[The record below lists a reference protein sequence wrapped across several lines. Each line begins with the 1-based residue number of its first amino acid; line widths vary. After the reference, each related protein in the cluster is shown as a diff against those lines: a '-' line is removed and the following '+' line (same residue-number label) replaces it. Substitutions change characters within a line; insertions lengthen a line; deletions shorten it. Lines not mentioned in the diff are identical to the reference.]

1 MNKKMLLK
9 KLDDL
14 RKKVMPKLTKHIG
27 KTHIIKNRSEEVK
40 IKTVLICRPNQR
52 LGNLLL
58 LTPLLQQI
66 IGSFPG
72 CKIDIVVKGKLA
84 GQVFSEYK
92 NIDNIIVL
100 PRKPFKELLKYLNVF
115 FSVKAKKY
123 DLAING
129 AKGSSSGKIL
139 TYLSNSDYKIYGEI
153 IPHTEKDYE
162 HMGKNNIYNLKYYFQ
177 QLGYLIE
184 TKTLPVL
191 DLKLTK
197 TELLKGKEI
206 LSSCVSDSNKKT
218 ILIFTFATGAKCH
231 SKEWWNGFYKK
242 LENNFGASYNFLEVL
257 PMENVSQID
266 FKASSFYS
274 KSIRE
279 IAAVTANASV
289 FIGADSGIMHLASA
303 SKVATIG
310 LFSVTRADMY
320 RPYGNGSFSF
330 KTNNKTT
337 TNLIEELTNLL
348 SSQ

>member
-1 MNKKMLLK
+1 MMLLK

-14 RKKVMPKLTKHIG
+14 RKKIMPKLTENIG
-27 KTHIIKNRSEEVK
+27 KSHRLKKRSEKVRV
-40 IKTVLICRPNQR
+40 KTVLICRPNQR

-58 LTPLLQQI
+58 LTPLLQEI
-66 IGSFPG
+66 TKSFPG
-72 CKIDIVVKGKLA
+72 CEIDIVVKGKLA
-84 GQVFSEYK
+84 GDVFKEYK
-92 NIDNIIVL
+92 NISNIIVL

-115 FSVKAKKY
+115 FSVKTKKY

-153 IPHTEKDYE
+153 ITHKEKDYQ

-177 QLGYLIE
+177 QLGYFMD
-184 TKTLPVL
+184 TKTLPLL
-191 DLKLTK
+191 DIKLSK
-197 TELLKGKEI
+197 SELLNGKEI
-206 LSSCVSDSNKKT
+206 LSSCVSDSTKKT

-231 SKEWWNGFYKK
+231 SKEWWNEFYEK
-242 LENNFGASYNFLEVL
+242 LVASFGASHNILEVL

-266 FKASSFYS
+266 FKASSYYS

-310 LFSVTRADMY
+310 LFSVTREDMY
-320 RPYGNGSFSF
+320 SPYGNGSFSF
-330 KTNNKTT
+330 NTNNKTT
-337 TNLIEELTNLL
+337 TNLIQELTNLL
-348 SSQ
+348 GSE